1 LAQHS
6 HELLLTGSDDLLF
19 APKDPMWLMKSLQDK
34 PHGYTL
40 KGVGFPSCCLRA
52 DVKRV
57 DKDVVDKG
65 SKLQATRNF

>member
-1 LAQHS
+1 
-6 HELLLTGSDDLLF
+6 
-19 APKDPMWLMKSLQDK
+19 MWLMKSLQDK